1 MLIGTLLM
9 LSSRRVAVTTIS
21 SSAPAGA
28 GAPVAAGATV
38 SDGFASFATAA
49 AAASMLEH
57 INVPKN
63 NKEACARPVI
73 AFE

>member
-28 GAPVAAGATV
+28 GALVAAGATV
-38 SDGFASFATAA
+38 SVGLASLAA
-49 AAASMLEH
+49 ATTAASMLAH
-57 INVPKN
+57 TSVPKN
-63 NKEACARPVI
+63 NKRGGRAR
-73 AFE
+73 

>member
-28 GAPVAAGATV
+28 GGAGGGRGHGLGRIRPVGHRDAV
-38 SDGFASFATAA
+38 
-49 AAASMLEH
+49 ASMLAH
-57 INVPKN
+57 IKSAE
-63 NKEACARPVI
+63 KQQGWGA
-73 AFE
+73 